1 MGKIMSK
8 IKRILFYIIVPFAVI
23 IFVIHIL
30 FNLFLNKAGIEKKL
44 KRRKMIKELNKEAE
58 EVLKNNENT
67 QEFIKNRFD
76 SYMSG
81 FNKFKSTL

>member
-8 IKRILFYIIVPFAVI
+8 IKRILFYIVVPFAVI
-23 IFVIHIL
+23 IFVIHII

-58 EVLKNNENT
+58 EALKNNENT

-76 SYMSG
+76 SYMSS
-81 FNKFKSTL
+81 FNKFKSRL

>member
-1 MGKIMSK
+1 MNK
-8 IKRILFYIIVPFAVI
+8 IKHGLIYLFFPFAI
-23 IFVIHIL
+23 IAFILYIL
-30 FNLFLNKAGIEKKL
+30 FNLFLNKTGIEKKL
-44 KRRKMIKELNKEAE
+44 KRRKMVKELNKEAE

-81 FNKFKSTL
+81 FNKFKSRHM

>member
-1 MGKIMSK
+1 MEKIMSK
-8 IKRILFYIIVPFAVI
+8 IKRILFYIIIPFAVI

-30 FNLFLNKAGIEKKL
+30 FNLFLNKAGIDKKL

-76 SYMSG
+76 SYMSS
-81 FNKFKSTL
+81 FNKFKSTM